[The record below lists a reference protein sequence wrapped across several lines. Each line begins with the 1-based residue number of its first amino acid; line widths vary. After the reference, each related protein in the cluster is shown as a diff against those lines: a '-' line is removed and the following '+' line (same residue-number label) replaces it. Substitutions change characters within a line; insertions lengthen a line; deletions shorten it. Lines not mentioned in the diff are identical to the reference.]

1 MIAFEVSKD
10 LPEDLQVGWL
20 VPGARYDGIARFSR
34 SQSKH
39 ADDSSLD
46 QRGFAFRIDTDEG
59 PAGLHALQHAGLQRD
74 TPEHAEK
81 TGPDYLTTH
90 LAGQLRQGERR
101 FTLNTQF

>member
-59 PAGLHALQHAGLQRD
+59 PQD
-74 TPEHAEK
+74 
-81 TGPDYLTTH
+81 
-90 LAGQLRQGERR
+90 
-101 FTLNTQF
+101 FTLSNTPVSYATRRSTPKRRAPTT